1 MPKTLPKPVLT
12 TVGPLDEGV
21 AFGLLVAF
29 VFVFV
34 VGVEYIR
41 TRRVK
46 AEALSKEQYANAAVW
61 GVMLTLAAGGYVVA
75 PNVALRHDISI
86 LLTCGA
92 SFQMLAFGLLWVAPR
107 RCNDVSLPRAPADF
121 AVLMALALSMRVI
134 VELKWSGYLPVDRT
148 GDGVIQ
154 LFEFITMVMVFD
166 GMRKLE
172 RVERGEIQR
181 ALLLACASV
190 FLGQFC
196 FGDLDVDT
204 IADKAFAISIY
215 CELLGWCCM
224 CRYIFGRGR
233 EAVNGMVFPLTFVQ
247 AICRSYFWYTA
258 IPETKVREPMHWM
271 QKEFNWVL
279 FFSHVLMGLV
289 AFVMSTYTVR
299 EIKPALP
306 QDLLTPE
313 PFVV

>member
-1 MPKTLPKPVLT
+1 MTPWKTAKPLLT
-12 TVGPLDEGV
+12 TVGPIDEGV

-34 VGVEYIR
+34 IGVEYIR
-41 TRRVK
+41 ARRAK

-61 GVMLTLAAGGYVVA
+61 GVMLTMAAGGYVVA

-107 RCNDVSLPRAPADF
+107 RCTNVSLPRAPADF
-121 AVLMALALSMRVI
+121 AVLMALALSMRVV
-134 VELKWSGYLPVDRT
+134 VELHWSGYLPVDRT

-154 LFEFITMVMVFD
+154 LFEAITVFMVFD
-166 GMRKLE
+166 GLRKM

-181 ALLLACASV
+181 ALFLACGSV
-190 FLGQFC
+190 FVGQFC
-196 FGDLDVDT
+196 FGDLDVDSV
-204 IADKAFAISIY
+204 ADKAFAISIY
-215 CELLGWCCM
+215 CEFLGWCCM
-224 CRYIFGRGR
+224 ARYVCGRGR

-258 IPETKVREPMHWM
+258 IPETRVREPIYWA
-271 QKEFNWVL
+271 QTKFNWVL
-279 FFSHVLMGLV
+279 FGMHVLMGLV
-289 AFVMSTYTVR
+289 AFVMSTFTVR

-313 PFVV
+313 PFIV

>member
-1 MPKTLPKPVLT
+1 MMKLPKPVLA
-12 TVGPLDEGV
+12 TVGPIDEGV
-21 AFGLLVAF
+21 AFGLLVVCVFAF
-29 VFVFV
+29 VI
-34 VGVEYIR
+34 GVEYIR
-41 TRRVK
+41 TRRAK

-92 SFQMLAFGLLWVAPR
+92 SFQMLAFGLLWIAPR
-107 RCNDVSLPRAPADF
+107 RVKDLSLPRAPSDF
-121 AVLMALALSMRVI
+121 AVLMALGLTMRVT
-134 VELKWSGYLPVDRT
+134 VEMKWSGYLPVDRT

-154 LFEFITMVMVFD
+154 LFEAITTFMVFD
-166 GMRKLE
+166 GLRKQQF
-172 RVERGEIQR
+172 VERGEIQR
-181 ALLLACASV
+181 ALFLACGSV
-190 FLGQFC
+190 FAGQFC
-196 FGDLDVDT
+196 FGDLDVDSV
-204 IADKAFAISIY
+204 ADKAFAISIY
-215 CELLGWCCM
+215 CELLAWCCM
-224 CRYIFGRGR
+224 ARYIFGRGR

-258 IPETKVREPMHWM
+258 IPETRVREPMYWI
-271 QKEFNWVL
+271 QSKFNWVL
-279 FFSHVLMGLV
+279 FGVHVLIGLV
-289 AFVMSTYTVR
+289 AFVMSSYTVR

>member
-1 MPKTLPKPVLT
+1 MHKSLPAPVLA
-12 TVGPLDEGV
+12 TVGSIDEGV

-34 VGVEYIR
+34 IGVEYIR
-41 TRRVK
+41 TSRAK

-107 RCNDVSLPRAPADF
+107 RCEDLSLPRAPADF
-121 AVLMALALSMRVI
+121 AVLMAIALSMRVT
-134 VELKWSGYLPVDRT
+134 VEMKWSGYLPVDRT

-154 LFEFITMVMVFD
+154 LFEALTAIMVLDGLRKMKVF
-166 GMRKLE
+166 
-172 RVERGEIQR
+172 RGEVQR
-181 ALLLACASV
+181 ALFLACASV
-190 FLGQFC
+190 FAGQFC
-196 FGDLDVDT
+196 FGDLDVDSV
-204 IADKAFAISIY
+204 ADKAFAISIY
-215 CELLGWCCM
+215 CELLAWCCM
-224 CRYIFGRGR
+224 ACYIYGRGR
-233 EAVNGMVFPLTFVQ
+233 KAVNGMVFPLTFVQ

-258 IPETKVREPMHWM
+258 IPETKVREPMNWV
-271 QKEFNWVL
+271 QSKFNWIL
-279 FFSHVLMGLV
+279 FSIHVLMGVV
-289 AFVMSTYTVR
+289 AFVMSTFTVR

-306 QDLLTPE
+306 QDLLNPE
-313 PFVV
+313 PFIV